1 MNYTLN
7 HWQMDIMNIVI
18 VVLQSSIAQVGWK
31 LVSFCSADCL
41 QPQSDMAMVDVYGL
55 GLGSVV
61 TIM

>member
-1 MNYTLN
+1 
-7 HWQMDIMNIVI
+7 MDIMNIVI